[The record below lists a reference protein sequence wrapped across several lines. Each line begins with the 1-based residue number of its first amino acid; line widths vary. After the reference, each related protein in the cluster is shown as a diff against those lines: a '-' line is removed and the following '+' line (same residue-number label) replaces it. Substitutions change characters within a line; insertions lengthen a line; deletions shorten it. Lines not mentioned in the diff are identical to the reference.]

1 MYRIHARF
9 CYEKEGDVENKSCE
23 GDSSGKTGYATA
35 EASHGHF
42 TDMSEEAE
50 KGGDSGE
57 AESNDVEYEDISE
70 PFDDDLG
77 YLDGGCVA
85 DQGVYIFVGR

>member
-1 MYRIHARF
+1 
-9 CYEKEGDVENKSCE
+9 
-23 GDSSGKTGYATA
+23 
-35 EASHGHF
+35 
-42 TDMSEEAE
+42 MSEEAE